1 MAILPVASAKC
12 GCAVEATVSGR
23 TMDTGRTQVNVV
35 GIESGTIK
43 GREPIDQGNLST
55 DF

>member
-23 TMDTGRTQVNVV
+23 TMTRQTQVNVV

-43 GREPIDQGNLST
+43 GREQSIKEPVGLI
-55 DF
+55 F